1 MKITPIEIRQ
11 KAFSRVLRGYDK
23 EEVDAFLQTL
33 SQEWERVM
41 DENKEYRIKLDISE
55 REVRKLREVE
65 GSLYKTLKAAE
76 ETGSHLIEQA
86 NRSAELYLR
95 EAKAHADS
103 LLREARAKAQQ
114 MLQETEVRSRRAL
127 EETLGELK
135 SLEKDFR
142 QLENQKENFVLEVRS
157 MASDTLEKVNRV
169 AARGNSFSFDDKINE
184 VKEMLERK
192 NDLTVPPPAPLSNDA
207 FASSYPAPVPPVRNA
222 QAPASRPAA
231 PEAAPQPPTAAVGS
245 KPANGSFFDEIQ

>member
-23 EEVDAFLQTL
+23 EEVDAFLQTM

-41 DENKEYRIKLDISE
+41 DENKEYRIKLDMSE

-76 ETGSHLIEQA
+76 ETGTHLIEQA

-114 MLQETEVRSRRAL
+114 LLQETEVRSKRAL

-142 QLENQKENFVLEVRS
+142 QMENQKENFVLEIRS
-157 MASDTLEKVNRV
+157 MANDTLEKVNRV
-169 AARGNSFSFDDKINE
+169 AARGGTFTFDDKINE

-192 NDLTVPPPAPLSNDA
+192 NDLSVPPPPPLNDTFAPSH
-207 FASSYPAPVPPVRNA
+207 PAPVKSNQV
-222 QAPASRPAA
+222 PASRPA
-231 PEAAPQPPTAAVGS
+231 PEAAPESSAGPGQ
-245 KPANGSFFDEIQ
+245 KPVSGSFFDEIQ

>member
-11 KAFSRVLRGYDK
+11 KTFSRVLRGYDK
-23 EEVDAFLQTL
+23 EEVDAFLQTM
-33 SQEWERVM
+33 SQEWERVI
-41 DENKEYRIKLDISE
+41 DENKEFRIKLDISE
-55 REVRKLREVE
+55 KEVRKLREVE

-103 LLREARAKAQQ
+103 LLREARVKAQQ

-127 EETLGELK
+127 EDTLGELK

-142 QLENQKENFVLEVRS
+142 QMENQKENFLIEIRS
-157 MASDTLEKVNRV
+157 VASDTLEKVNRV
-169 AARGNSFSFDDKINE
+169 AARGTSFSFDAKINE
-184 VKEMLERK
+184 VREMLERK
-192 NDLTVPPPAPLSNDA
+192 NDLSVPPAPVLSDN
-207 FASSYPAPVPPVRNA
+207 FGPAPTAPTRNNPP
-222 QAPASRPAA
+222 PASRPA
-231 PEAAPQPPTAAVGS
+231 PESEPESSASTGQ
-245 KPANGSFFDEIQ
+245 KPGNGSFFDEIQ

>member
-192 NDLTVPPPAPLSNDA
+192 NDLTVPPPPPLNDS
-207 FASSYPAPVPPVRNA
+207 FASSYPPPAPPVRNS
-222 QAPASRPAA
+222 QNPAPRPA
-231 PEAAPQPPTAAVGS
+231 PEAAPQPPAAGVGP

>member
-41 DENKEYRIKLDISE
+41 DENKEYRIKLDMSE

-192 NDLTVPPPAPLSNDA
+192 NDLTVPPPAPLHNDA
-207 FASSYPAPVPPVRNA
+207 FASSYPAPVRNS
-222 QAPASRPAA
+222 QSPASRPA
-231 PEAAPQPPTAAVGS
+231 PEAVPQPPAAGVGP